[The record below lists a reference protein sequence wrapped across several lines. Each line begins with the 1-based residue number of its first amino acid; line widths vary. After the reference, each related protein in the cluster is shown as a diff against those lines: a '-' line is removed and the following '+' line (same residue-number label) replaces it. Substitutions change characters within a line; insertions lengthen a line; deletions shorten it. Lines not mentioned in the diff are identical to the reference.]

1 MARAKK
7 DTAKP
12 APAAETTD
20 AADEP
25 APDPNTPAG
34 WWALHEGDAERL
46 EAFAAT
52 RARVH
57 ELQARLDA
65 LEANAPPAPLADGL
79 WIRMG
84 GRASAEGKA
93 GQLWE
98 VRDGAA
104 ETIMP
109 DSDDFRDLMD
119 MRPRLRDAVIEARQ
133 RNLG

>member
-1 MARAKK
+1 MAHARK

-12 APAAETTD
+12 APEARER
-20 AADEP
+20 EP
-25 APDPNTPAG
+25 APEAR
-34 WWALHEGDAERL
+34 ERK
-46 EAFAAT
+46 
-52 RARVH
+52 
-57 ELQARLDA
+57 
-65 LEANAPPAPLADGL
+65 PAPLADGL

-84 GRASAEGKA
+84 GRDGAEGKA
-93 GQLWE
+93 GELWE